1 MRTLEDAVGALLG
14 IPIHYYARIDFIGFI
29 AMVDAVGGVD
39 INVKRLLRGQ
49 ALRRLRAARPRASA
63 SPRASTT

>member
-1 MRTLEDAVGALLG
+1 MRTLEDAVGTLLD

-39 INVKRLLRGQ
+39 INVKQG
-49 ALRRLRAARPRASA
+49 
-63 SPRASTT
+63 ASTPSTTTATG